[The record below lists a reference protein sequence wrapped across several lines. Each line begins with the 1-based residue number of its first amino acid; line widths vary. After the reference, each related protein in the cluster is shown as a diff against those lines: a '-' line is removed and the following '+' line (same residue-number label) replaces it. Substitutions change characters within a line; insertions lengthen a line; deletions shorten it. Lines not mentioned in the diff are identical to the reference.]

1 VIGPLQRVKRLLQG
15 GTAGNGQLTAIAAS
29 ALLALVAVE
38 LATLLNLRSLLTVHA
53 FVGMLLIPLVGLK
66 LASIGWRMARYYLGA
81 DAYVR
86 LGPPHVLLRMLVGPV
101 LMLATMMLF
110 GTGVALLVR
119 GETEGT
125 IVTLHQAAFVVWI
138 GALGVH
144 VLVHA
149 LKVVTLLRSRVPGGV
164 VRVAVLGGALV
175 AGIGL
180 AVATLPQ
187 AQALRDHAPFRFDRD
202 D

>member
-1 VIGPLQRVKRLLQG
+1 
-15 GTAGNGQLTAIAAS
+15 
-29 ALLALVAVE
+29 
-38 LATLLNLRSLLTVHA
+38 
-53 FVGMLLIPLVGLK
+53 
-66 LASIGWRMARYYLGA
+66 MARYYRGA
-81 DAYVR
+81 QEYVR
-86 LGPPHVLLRMLVGPV
+86 LGPPHVLLRMFVGPV
-101 LMLATMMLF
+101 LVLATLILF

-119 GETEGT
+119 GETHGT

-144 VLVHA
+144 VLAHA
-149 LKVVTLLRSRVPGGV
+149 LKLVTLLRGRVPGGAA
-164 VRVAVLGGALV
+164 RVLLLGATLV

-187 AQALRDHAPFRFDRD
+187 AQALKDHVPFRLDRD

>member
-1 VIGPLQRVKRLLQG
+1 MAPLQRLKRVFAG

-53 FVGMLLIPLVGLK
+53 FVGMLLIPLVALK

-81 DAYVR
+81 DEYIR
-86 LGPPHVLLRMLVGPV
+86 LGPPHVLLRTLVGPV
-101 LMLATMMLF
+101 LVLATLVLF

-119 GETEGT
+119 NEREGT
-125 IVTLHQAAFVVWI
+125 LVGLHKAAFVVWI

-144 VLVHA
+144 MLAHA
-149 LKVVTLLRSRVPGGV
+149 LNAVGLLRERVPGGAM
-164 VRVAVLGGALV
+164 RVALLGGTLV
-175 AGIGL
+175 ASVGL

-187 AQALRDHAPFRFDRD
+187 AQALKDHVSHRFDPD

>member
-1 VIGPLQRVKRLLQG
+1 VKRLFPG
-15 GTAGNGQLTAIAAS
+15 GPPGNGQLTAIAAS

-38 LATLLNLRSLLTVHA
+38 LATLLNVRSLLTVHA
-53 FVGMLLIPLVGLK
+53 FVGMLLIPLVALK
-66 LASIGWRMARYYLGA
+66 LASIGWRMARYYRGA
-81 DAYVR
+81 QEYVR
-86 LGPPHVLLRMLVGPV
+86 LGPPHVLLRMFVGPV
-101 LMLATMMLF
+101 LVLATLILF

-119 GETEGT
+119 GETHGT

-144 VLVHA
+144 VLAHA
-149 LKVVTLLRSRVPGGV
+149 LKLVTLLRGRVPGGAA
-164 VRVAVLGGALV
+164 RVLLLGATLV

-187 AQALRDHAPFRFDRD
+187 AQALKDHVPFRLDRD

>member
-1 VIGPLQRVKRLLQG
+1 MKRLFRG
-15 GTAGNGQLTAIAAS
+15 GPPGNGQLTAIAAS

-53 FVGMLLIPLVGLK
+53 FVGMLLIPLVALK
-66 LASIGWRMARYYLGA
+66 LASIGWRMARYYLRA
-81 DAYVR
+81 EDYAR

-101 LMLATMMLF
+101 LVLATLTLF

-119 GETEGT
+119 GETHGT

-144 VLVHA
+144 VLAHA
-149 LKVVTLLRSRVPGGV
+149 LKLVTLLRGRVPGGA
-164 VRVAVLGGALV
+164 VRVALLGATLA

-187 AQALRDHAPFRFDRD
+187 AQALKDHVSFRFDRD

>member
-1 VIGPLQRVKRLLQG
+1 MAALQRLRRLFAG

-29 ALLALVAVE
+29 ALLTLVAVE
-38 LATLLNLRSLLTVHA
+38 LATLLDVRSLLTVHA

-66 LASIGWRMARYYLGA
+66 LASVSWRMLRYYLRA
-81 DAYVR
+81 DEYVR

-101 LMLATMMLF
+101 LVLATVMLF
-110 GTGVALLVR
+110 GTGVVLLAR
-119 GETEGT
+119 DETEGT
-125 IVTLHQAAFVVWI
+125 LVGLHQAAFVVWI

-149 LKVVTLLRSRVPGGV
+149 LKLVPLLRRRVPGGAIRAALV
-164 VRVAVLGGALV
+164 GGALA
-175 AGIGL
+175 AGLVL

-187 AQALRDHAPFRFDRD
+187 AQALREHVPHRFDRD